1 MKKIN
6 ILFVLLFLAFL
17 SCSDENETTPEEVLQ
32 PVTSKNKIMPLGASR
47 VAGARP
53 NYESFRYELWKLL
66 VDNEIDFDYI
76 GTQND
81 GASYPTFQNQSF
93 DTDHEGRGG
102 WTSGQISNEIDSWLA
117 ETGAPDIV
125 LFSSPGGND
134 ALQGLSYDAAITNIN
149 TIIDAIQASNAN
161 VIIVIEQLAPARS
174 DIMTQELTGYF
185 NQITQDLVTIAN
197 EQTTATSQVLLV
209 DMATGFN
216 DSFLADPVH
225 YNEAG
230 AQFIA
235 ERYYDLLKDIL
246 E

>member
-1 MKKIN
+1 MFSKHRGCVTAS
-6 ILFVLLFLAFL
+6 FF
-17 SCSDENETTPEEVLQ
+17 PLQ
-32 PVTSKNKIMPLGASR
+32 PVCVFSVPERHS
-47 VAGARP
+47 
-53 NYESFRYELWKLL
+53 
-66 VDNEIDFDYI
+66 
-76 GTQND
+76 
-81 GASYPTFQNQSF
+81 FQNQSF

-174 DIMTQELTGYF
+174 DIMTQELNGYF